1 MTMLPKRHA
10 RKMFARITRMI
21 IGARPAV
28 IGTVTDGGAVKWAHK
43 GRPRLVK
50 NRD

>member
-1 MTMLPKRHA
+1 MLPKRHP
-10 RKMFARITRMI
+10 RTMFARITRMI
-21 IGARPAV
+21 FGRKPGV

-50 NRD
+50 KRS